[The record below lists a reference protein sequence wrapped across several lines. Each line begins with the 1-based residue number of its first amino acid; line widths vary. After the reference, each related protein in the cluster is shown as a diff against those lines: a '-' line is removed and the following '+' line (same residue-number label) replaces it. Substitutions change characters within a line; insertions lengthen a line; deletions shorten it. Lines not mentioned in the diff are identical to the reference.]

1 MIIGIGTD
9 ILKVSRIKLEHS
21 KRVLSGEELKIL
33 NSFENESRKIE
44 YLAGRFSL
52 KEAIIK
58 AIGSTKYSIGMRDI
72 TVLNDEKG
80 KPFLLKP
87 IFDDIKIHISISH
100 EKEYCIGFCIIE
112 NV

>member
-9 ILKVSRIKLEHS
+9 ILKISRIKLEHS
-21 KRVLSGEELKIL
+21 KRVLNTDELVVF
-33 NSFENESRKIE
+33 NSFNNAKRKIE
-44 YLAGRFSL
+44 YLAGRFAL

-58 AIGSTKYSIGMRDI
+58 AIGNTEYSIGMRDI
-72 TVLNDEKG
+72 CILNDDKG
-80 KPFLLKP
+80 KPFFANNPFKDLKV
-87 IFDDIKIHISISH
+87 HISISH

>member
-21 KRVLSGEELKIL
+21 KRVLSTEEIKIF
-33 NSFENESRKIE
+33 NSSRKRE